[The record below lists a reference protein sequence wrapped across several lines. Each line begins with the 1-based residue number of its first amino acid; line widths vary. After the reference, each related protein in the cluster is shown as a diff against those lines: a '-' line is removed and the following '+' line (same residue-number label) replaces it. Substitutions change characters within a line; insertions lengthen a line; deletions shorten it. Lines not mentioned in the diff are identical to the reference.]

1 MIEKQ
6 WYRGL
11 KSIGKKALELLY
23 QGSWLVRKK
32 SDSWGVG
39 IGGRKEMRISW
50 GALCDCRR

>member
-23 QGSWLVRKK
+23 QGSWMVRKK

-50 GALCDCRR
+50 GALGDCRR